1 MSLTAWN
8 ERATRGVA
16 PVALG
21 GLALAALAV
30 LTACGSHR
38 TRPEPPA
45 RPATAPPAA
54 STPGGPSTAAGAGA
68 APTGPATRAAGAPN
82 SGTAPAAGAAST
94 PGGAPGAG
102 AAPIVPVHP
111 DVPPAARNDFNRAVN
126 FMRAGNRLE
135 AELGFKQVALQYPQ
149 FAAPLVNLAILER
162 KDSHLDVAEQTL
174 KNAVAREPGS
184 AVAWTELGAT
194 QRLRGEFK
202 DAASSYE
209 QAIAADP
216 RYAPAWRNLG
226 VLSDLY
232 LGDPNRAL
240 KAFEQYRQITGEDK
254 PVSGWIAELRQRL
267 GMAPPKRPAAEG
279 SPPSEASPGTPPAG
293 NPGAAPRG
301 APEPAPHGSEPQ
313 SEPAPAENVAAAATG
328 NNAPRAGG

>member
-8 ERATRGVA
+8 ERARRGIA

-21 GLALAALAV
+21 ALAFAALAV

-45 RPATAPPAA
+45 RTPTAPPAA
-54 STPGGPSTAAGAGA
+54 STPGAPSTAAGPGGA
-68 APTGPATRAAGAPN
+68 PAGPATRAPGAPK
-82 SGTAPAAGAAST
+82 SGT
-94 PGGAPGAG
+94 APGAG
-102 AAPIVPVHP
+102 AAPIVPGHP
-111 DVPPAARNDFNRAVN
+111 DVPPAARNDFDRAVN
-126 FMRAGNRLE
+126 FMRAGNKLE

-162 KDSHLDVAEQTL
+162 KDSHLDEAEQSL

-226 VLSDLY
+226 VLADLY
-232 LGDPNRAL
+232 LGDPDRAL

-267 GMAPPKRPAAEG
+267 GMAPAKRPAAEG

-313 SEPAPAENVAAAATG
+313 AEPTPAETVAAAPTG
-328 NNAPRAGG
+328 NNASRAGG